1 MITATT
7 ADIAQFLVGGFLTV
21 AASKLSLLFGPQIGA
36 LAWTIPLLMIV
47 SVVTLRYSGCSKRMV
62 ARLCF
67 SSFWTTLINAV
78 AGVIL
83 GLLILSV
90 PGNIGWAVLVTILL
104 NVAVSAGYYKYFLK

>member
-1 MITATT
+1 
-7 ADIAQFLVGGFLTV
+7 
-21 AASKLSLLFGPQIGA
+21 
-36 LAWTIPLLMIV
+36 MIV
-47 SVVTLRYSGCSKRMV
+47 SVVTLRYSGSSKRMV

-104 NVAVSAGYYKYFLK
+104 NVAVSAGYYKYFLQ

>member
-7 ADIAQFLVGGFLTV
+7 ADFAQFMVGGFLTV
-21 AASKLSLLFGPQIGA
+21 AASKLSLLFGPEIGA

-47 SVVTLRYSGCSKRMV
+47 SVVTLRYSGSSKRMV
-62 ARLCF
+62 AKLCF

-78 AGVIL
+78 AGVML

-90 PGNIGWAVLVTILL
+90 PGNIGWAVAISVLL
-104 NVAVSAGYYKYFLK
+104 NIAIAAGYYKYFLK

>member
-7 ADIAQFLVGGFLTV
+7 ADFAQFMVGGFLTV
-21 AASKLSLLFGPQIGA
+21 AASKLSLLFGPEIDA

-47 SVVTLRYSGCSKRMV
+47 SVVTLRYSGSSKRML
-62 ARLCF
+62 ANLCF

-83 GLLILSV
+83 GVLILSV
-90 PGNIGWAVLVTILL
+90 PGNIGWAVAISVLL
-104 NVAVSAGYYKYFLK
+104 NIGIAAGYYKYFLK

>member
-47 SVVTLRYSGCSKRMV
+47 SVVTLRYSGSSKRMV